1 MIVVMR
7 RIIDGYGGGGGG
19 DGDDDYCY
27 YFSLLLI
34 QTSGFIYTVWW
45 ECTWS
50 CPWDCWWPLLP
61 WAWKST
67 GTKKA
72 KKRCS
77 ACASQGETAA
87 RQPVGNSGYFP
98 GLMEYRKVFSMG
110 LGTGVRQS

>member
-19 DGDDDYCY
+19 DGDDDDY

-34 QTSGFIYTVWW
+34 QTSGFICTVWW

-87 RQPVGNSGYFP
+87 RQPVGNSGYFA